1 MNEPDICRSIHELI
15 MLHLPEILSLRNT
28 SELKSDHTFVSKGDK
43 LCEKLIFDFLD
54 SNLKDYLVISEETET
69 NLSRLEEV
77 EYVITVDPIDGT
89 ENFVS
94 GLKEW
99 GVGISVYKGMRHYQS
114 MIMLPELGIRL
125 CTGDQFSKIT

>member
-54 SNLKDYLVISEETET
+54 SNLKDYLVISEE
-69 NLSRLEEV
+69 NRKRICHVWKEV
-77 EYVITVDPIDGT
+77 EYVINGRPDRRYG
-89 ENFVS
+89 EFCFRS
-94 GLKEW
+94 E
-99 GVGISVYKGMRHYQS
+99 GMGSRHFC
-114 MIMLPELGIRL
+114 L
-125 CTGDQFSKIT
+125 

>member
-1 MNEPDICRSIHELI
+1 M
-15 MLHLPEILSLRNT
+15 
-28 SELKSDHTFVSKGDK
+28 
-43 LCEKLIFDFLD
+43 D

-125 CTGDQFSKIT
+125 CTGDQFSKLLVQEFVGCHLICNLKILRGWNRALNIVLWGVACIICIMLYEAVTDSFYI

>member
-77 EYVITVDPIDGT
+77 EYVITVDPID
-89 ENFVS
+89 
-94 GLKEW
+94 LKILRGWNRALNIVLW
-99 GVGISVYKGMRHYQS
+99 GVACIIC
-114 MIMLPELGIRL
+114 IMLYEAVTDSFYI
-125 CTGDQFSKIT
+125 

>member
-94 GLKEW
+94 GLKEAPCAHVW
-99 GVGISVYKGMRHYQS
+99 SLSRMCISRPLRS
-114 MIMLPELGIRL
+114 DNI
-125 CTGDQFSKIT
+125 CIT